1 LRLGNA
7 QLRVWQVTVYAR
19 LRAFKRAR
27 ALRRRIAAIRTATA
41 VLLPLLDDACASLSV
56 TIDQHI

>member
-1 LRLGNA
+1 
-7 QLRVWQVTVYAR
+7 VWQVTVYAR